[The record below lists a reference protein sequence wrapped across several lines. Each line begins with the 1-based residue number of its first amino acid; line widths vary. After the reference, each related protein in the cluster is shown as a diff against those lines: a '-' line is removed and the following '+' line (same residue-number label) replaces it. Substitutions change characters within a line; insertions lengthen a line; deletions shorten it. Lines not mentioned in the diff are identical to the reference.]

1 MKNTFI
7 NAIRDDL
14 AYELT
19 RIEVNKNE
27 DLNPEECIDTINDC
41 MLRLN
46 NFTLT
51 DLFKLD
57 DVNEARAKADNMIS
71 NINSAT
77 DAMLVFNS
85 IMTGMIHGIIMKKE
99 LNE

>member
-1 MKNTFI
+1 MKRTFI
-7 NAIRDDL
+7 NAIREDL

-27 DLNPEECIDTINDC
+27 ELTPDECIDTINDC

-85 IMTGMIHGIIMKKE
+85 IMTGMIRGIIMKKE